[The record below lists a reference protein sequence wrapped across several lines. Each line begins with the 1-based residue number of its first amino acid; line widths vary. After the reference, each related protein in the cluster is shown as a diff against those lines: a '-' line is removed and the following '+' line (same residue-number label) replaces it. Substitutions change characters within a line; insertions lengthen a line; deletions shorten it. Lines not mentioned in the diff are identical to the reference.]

1 MIPKAAYVAMNFSKP
16 SFLAVTEMVTT
27 RAAAMSGFVRD
38 TLLAQQTTSSGEVTA
53 RTVAL
58 GLKVL
63 TNVIFVQA
71 ELAQIRQKAASA
83 GGNASTAS
91 DPSAAEKTAVKQTMK
106 ELKELTILLF
116 DCIKTSGGQLG
127 EFTTEDEV
135 DKEVLFEA
143 SASCALSLMK
153 LHAFATAISV
163 DQWHTLGWTLLC
175 PVAAIRQRLFGILSL
190 AIQMH
195 PLHAKFLAYPC
206 LFATDDSLYARAEQA
221 LGFAVQRRRRTHEE
235 LCAQAI
241 GSQTNQPQLQKL
253 TESLMPESI
262 LPYLLHLLSYHPEFP
277 ASTAIETETDKR
289 RMKNLVRSVS
299 MLLQVLQNS
308 LINESCNMSYLLKL
322 LNTANR
328 FYIDKHD
335 PDNVGLH
342 FVTRMTVKLLHEQ
355 VKTSDNLQIHP
366 GDVSLPA
373 ELYQRK
379 VGISQ
384 DGGDGSVAVMM
395 LGAGTAEGYDEA
407 ESAIDK
413 ALQIAGRSN
422 KPQKAGAA
430 RARAAVADD
439 GPSHASRKRAHA
451 ESPGDDNKRRATEK
465 ARSSFGTEDKAAP
478 AVASRLP
485 EEAPTRVVP
494 KRGAREVV
502 SYREPVESEREMLQW
517 EEAAAKAKKPRRSSE
532 LSLPRSSYGST
543 AAEERAASNP
553 RGRTSESSAAAGS
566 MAAWIAGAKSQ
577 EKSQATTAD
586 PAEAVKGKTGKTRAP
601 SMVSDVADDTFDF
614 MAEDPFAEDEDAPK
628 KSKGKDTAA
637 PARNSSASGKD
648 GKDRKQSKAAERK
661 SGADAHPEHVPT
673 PAPTAAPVVA
683 NTSSSSKA
691 RALQPKGNAAPVV
704 DATVELAGKSKTG
717 TKARAKATAP
727 KEVAVEEEVA
737 VPPAAGKGAKAQKGK
752 GKQEAVV
759 EEVAPAGPRRSAR
772 PMRA

>member
-1 MIPKAAYVAMNFSKP
+1 MNFNKP
-16 SFLAVTEMVTT
+16 SFLAVTEMITT
-27 RAAAMSGFVRD
+27 RSAAMSAFVRE
-38 TLLAQQTTSSGEVTA
+38 TLLTQSSASGEDGRITA

-63 TNVIFVQA
+63 TNVTCVQA
-71 ELAQIRQKAASA
+71 ELAQIRQKAAAA
-83 GGNASTAS
+83 GSNASNAS
-91 DPSAAEKTAVKQTMK
+91 EPNVAADKASAKQTMK
-106 ELKELTILLF
+106 ELKDVTILLF

-127 EFTTEDEV
+127 EFTTEDEA

-153 LHAFATAISV
+153 LHAFAAAISV

-175 PVAAIRQRLFGILSL
+175 PVPAIRQRLFGILSL

-277 ASTAIETETDKR
+277 ASTAIETEADKR

-379 VGISQ
+379 AGGDR
-384 DGGDGSVAVMM
+384 DGGDASVAVMM
-395 LGAGTAEGYDEA
+395 LGAGTVEGYDEA

-439 GPSHASRKRAHA
+439 GPSHASRKRAQA
-451 ESPGDDNKRRATEK
+451 DSPGDDNKRRATEK

-478 AVASRLP
+478 APASRLP

-502 SYREPVESEREMLQW
+502 SYREPVENDREMLQW

-532 LSLPRSSYGST
+532 LSLPRSSFGST
-543 AAEERAASNP
+543 AVGEERATSNP
-553 RGRTSESSAAAGS
+553 RGRTSESSAAGGS
-566 MAAWIAGAKSQ
+566 MAAWISGAKSQ
-577 EKSQATTAD
+577 EKSQATTAEVAD
-586 PAEAVKGKTGKTRAP
+586 APKSKAGKTRAP
-601 SMVSDVADDTFDF
+601 SMVSDIADDSFDF

-628 KSKGKDTAA
+628 KVQRKDAVA
-637 PARNSSASGKD
+637 PARNSGASAKDEKIKKQGK
-648 GKDRKQSKAAERK
+648 ATERK
-661 SGADAHPEHVPT
+661 SGADAHPEPVPT
-673 PAPTAAPVVA
+673 PAPTTAPVVA

-691 RALQPKGNAAPVV
+691 RALQPKGNAAAVPEAVTE
-704 DATVELAGKSKTG
+704 AAGK
-717 TKARAKATAP
+717 TKAGAKAGAKSGAP
-727 KEVAVEEEVA
+727 KAAVIEEVA
-737 VPPAAGKGAKAQKGK
+737 PAVADKGAGAKAQKGK
-752 GKQEAVV
+752 GKAAAQEAVV
-759 EEVAPAGPRRSAR
+759 AEAAPAGPRRSAR